1 MRMKIVAASLLALG
15 MATSAFAQTTPA
27 PTGTMAPTAP
37 AMDNSTSGTGSA
49 AGTTAKKPVVTH
61 KAKPHHMKVA
71 SHTKTKKVRCPDH
84 ASSSGTGPGKLQTQ
98 GGTSNATPMDEACA
112 AHNN

>member
-15 MATSAFAQTTPA
+15 MATSAFAQSNPA
-27 PTGTMAPTAP
+27 PTPHTM
-37 AMDNSTSGTGSA
+37 DKSTTDSGGG
-49 AGTTAKKPVVTH
+49 AGTTAKKPVVTD
-61 KAKPHHMKVA
+61 KTTTGSTKMGSMK
-71 SHTKTKKVRCPDH
+71 SNKVRCPDH

>member
-1 MRMKIVAASLLALG
+1 
-15 MATSAFAQTTPA
+15 MATDKTT
-27 PTGTMAPTAP
+27 
-37 AMDNSTSGTGSA
+37 TGSTRM
-49 AGTTAKKPVVTH
+49 GS
-61 KAKPHHMKVA
+61 MK
-71 SHTKTKKVRCPDH
+71 TNKVRCPDH

>member
-15 MATSAFAQTTPA
+15 MATSAFAQSNPA
-27 PTGTMAPTAP
+27 PTGATMDKNTV
-37 AMDNSTSGTGSA
+37 DTGGG
-49 AGTTAKKPVVTH
+49 AGVKAKKPMATDKMKTGSTKKMTSTKTH
-61 KAKPHHMKVA
+61 KL
-71 SHTKTKKVRCPDH
+71 RCPDH
-84 ASSSGTGPGKLQTQ
+84 ASSSGTGRGKLQTQ

>member
-15 MATSAFAQTTPA
+15 MATSAFAQSNPA
-27 PTGTMAPTAP
+27 PTGATMDKNTV
-37 AMDNSTSGTGSA
+37 DTGGG
-49 AGTTAKKPVVTH
+49 AGTTAKKPMTTH
-61 KAKPHHMKVA
+61 KVKPHNMKVS
-71 SHTKTKKVRCPDH
+71 SHTKTHKLRCPGH